1 MNFFLELK
9 LAPYT
14 LYNHIR
20 VEMSEV
26 SQTASIDQALAWFF
40 QIMWRGPKDILIS
53 TTVVDIFR
61 ELTPQL

>member
-1 MNFFLELK
+1 MTNETFMNFFLELK

-26 SQTASIDQALAWFF
+26 TQTASIDQALAWFF
-40 QIMWRGPKDILIS
+40 RIMWRGPKDISSLP
-53 TTVVDIFR
+53 TD
-61 ELTPQL
+61 L